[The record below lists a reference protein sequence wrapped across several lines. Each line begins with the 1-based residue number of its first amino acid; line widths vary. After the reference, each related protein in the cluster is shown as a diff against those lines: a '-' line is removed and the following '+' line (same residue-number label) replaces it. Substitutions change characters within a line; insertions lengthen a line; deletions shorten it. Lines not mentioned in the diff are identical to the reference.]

1 VLRISPQRYVWVAR
15 IALLMLVAIVI
26 TGSIVRLTGSG
37 LGCVDWPACN
47 EERFVDVSSGHAAI
61 EQVNRLFT
69 GLVALAVI
77 LALGTS
83 ALMRPRSR
91 RLVLL
96 SVGLVVGV
104 LAQVV
109 IGGIVVLTGL
119 HPSSNMAHFLVS
131 VVLVATA
138 RTLMWEAR
146 VHAGMV
152 NPSGNDQAQMVW
164 GVILYVAVLATIVAG
179 TIVTASGPH
188 AGDENAPRFGFEL
201 SDVVRV
207 HGVFAWLTGIL
218 MLIGIRRSLNEWRSQ
233 RRQIEV
239 LLGVMLAQIFVGYLQ
254 YFSGVPSQLVAIHIA
269 VSMIIVI
276 AATDVLWTATRKRQ
290 VIVQPPA
297 TADL

>member
-1 VLRISPQRYVWVAR
+1 
-15 IALLMLVAIVI
+15 MLVAIVI

-37 LGCVDWPACN
+37 LGCVDWPQCN

-83 ALMRPRSR
+83 VLMRPRSR
-91 RLVLL
+91 RLVWL

-119 HPSSNMAHFLVS
+119 HPSSNMLHFLVS
-131 VVLVATA
+131 VVLVVTA
-138 RTLMWEAR
+138 RILIWEAR
-146 VHAGMV
+146 VHADIVEPNGA
-152 NPSGNDQAQMVW
+152 SRDLRHW
-164 GVILYVAVLATIVAG
+164 GIWLLASVLATIVAG
-179 TIVTASGPH
+179 TVVTASGPH

-207 HGVFAWLTGIL
+207 HGVFAWLTSVLLLLGIWRSL
-218 MLIGIRRSLNEWRSQ
+218 SRWKTIRRQVE
-233 RRQIEV
+233 I
-239 LLGVMLAQIFVGYLQ
+239 LLGLFLAQIFVGYLQ

-269 VSMIIVI
+269 MSMAVTI
-276 AATDVLWTATRKRQ
+276 AATDVGWSSWRRST
-290 VIVQPPA
+290 VSVQPHA
-297 TADL
+297 SVDL

>member
-1 VLRISPQRYVWVAR
+1 MPRISPQRYIWVAR
-15 IALLMLVAIVI
+15 VALTMLVAIVI

-77 LALGTS
+77 LALGS
-83 ALMRPRSR
+83 SVLMRPRSR

-119 HPSSNMAHFLVS
+119 HPSSNMVHFLVS

-138 RTLMWEAR
+138 RLLIWEAR
-146 VHAGMV
+146 VHADSARPQG
-152 NPSGNDQAQMVW
+152 GDQARKSW
-164 GVILYVAVLATIVAG
+164 GIATYGAVIATIVAG
-179 TIVTASGPH
+179 TVVTASGPH
-188 AGDENAPRFGFEL
+188 AGDENAPRFDLDL
-201 SDVVRV
+201 SDVVRI
-207 HGVFAWLTGIL
+207 HGVVAWIAGVLI
-218 MLIGIRRSLNEWRSQ
+218 LIGTWKSFTEWRAIRRHV
-233 RRQIEV
+233 EV
-239 LLGVMLAQIFVGYLQ
+239 LIGFFLAQIFIGYLQ

-269 VSMIIVI
+269 ISMAVVI
-276 AATDVLWTATRKRQ
+276 AATDVVWTTWRRPSINEPQRATTGR
-290 VIVQPPA
+290 
-297 TADL
+297 